1 MTKPQKYTPAQIVVA
16 LEATKGM
23 VYLAADKLGCE
34 PQTVYNYIHR
44 YASVR
49 AALDKEDGKVTDTA
63 ELKLSSAI
71 LNGEPWAITF
81 RLKTKG
87 KGRGYVERQEV
98 SETVVELD
106 VSKLSDEQLQRLAQG
121 ENPYSVIA
129 DARQSRNRATPT
141 ATTDEVVS

>member
-1 MTKPQKYTPAQIVVA
+1 MAVVAKKQEFKPAQIIAA

-23 VYLAADKLGCE
+23 VYLAADQLKCT

-49 AALDKEDGKVTDTA
+49 AAQEHEDGKVTDTA

-87 KGRGYVERQEV
+87 KNRGYVER
-98 SETVVELD
+98 SEIT
-106 VSKLSDEQLQRLAQG
+106 G
-121 ENPYSVIA
+121 EDGGAVNVNVTIRKS
-129 DARQSRNRATPT
+129 
-141 ATTDEVVS
+141 